1 MRRVAPT
8 RLGIEMSQKTS
19 PVPRSKPAAG
29 RVTATMLQSC
39 QTTKPR
45 NSAKIDQF
53 RFRRAIARPWDDHW
67 AVSSGF
73 QWSIQRPGRVA
84 RAGAVDS
91 GAWGGAPCGGAAL
104 RVSVIGAS
112 GGVGHV
118 VELEQ
123 PTLWAA
129 CFLGSVRW

>member
-1 MRRVAPT
+1 
-8 RLGIEMSQKTS
+8 
-19 PVPRSKPAAG
+19 
-29 RVTATMLQSC
+29 MLQSC
-39 QTTKPR
+39 QPTTPW

-53 RFRRAIARPWDDHW
+53 RFRRAIARPWEDHW

-91 GAWGGAPCGGAAL
+91 GAAWGGAPCGGAVL

-118 VELEQ
+118 VELVQ